1 MNSMGQTSTEQWA
14 PPWSQVKV
22 YDGKESVGMEYT
34 MLESYFDSLYPMKSG
49 DVSSIQSLTDSK
61 ITPDNN
67 LHSNSDPISSE
78 KRGFEVEVTVTPPE
92 NNNTCSHKAAETV
105 NKNVSNEKSSNGMHY
120 TQEVPFPTSLPECV
134 IKEEPV
140 TVLDGVE

>member
-1 MNSMGQTSTEQWA
+1 MGQTSTEQRA

-34 MLESYFDSLYPMKSG
+34 MLESYFDSMYPTKPG
-49 DVSSIQSLTDSK
+49 DVKSVQSLTDSK
-61 ITPDNN
+61 IIPDNN
-67 LHSNSDPISSE
+67 LHSNSVPMSSG
-78 KRGFEVEVTVTPPE
+78 KKGFEIAVTVTPAE
-92 NNNTCSHKAAETV
+92 NNNTCSHKTTETV
-105 NKNVSNEKSSNGMHY
+105 NKNFSNEKSSNGMHY